1 MPESNHYSEEFEDIL
16 TQMPRWAMRWGI
28 ISIFV
33 FVMVLIG
40 STWFIHYP
48 DIVITRCSLTSLNPP
63 AKIIARSSGRIITL
77 YVKDTSSV
85 VAGQPVALL
94 ETTANPEKVDE
105 IKKRLLKVQNILLTP
120 EGASQTSFP
129 ELSSLGELQVSYSQ
143 FLLALSDYRFYSS
156 SEFTSA
162 NVSSIEKQ
170 IEYSKTVEQKL
181 KQQREVLKRDMELS
195 QKKMETDKQLR
206 TKGHIS
212 EAELSLSESQYLQKK
227 YALDAVDA
235 NLVNNS
241 MRVVDAQKSI
251 QETKQQR
258 EERLH
263 ATAIRLQEAYKNI
276 VSAIEAWEKKYILRS
291 PITGK
296 ISFFRIWSEN
306 QIVSE
311 GDEVFTIVPERTGII
326 GKVILPKYG
335 SGKVKKGE
343 KVIIKFDN
351 YPYTEFGTVAGTVQS
366 ISLSSRDNVYSATIV
381 MDKGLITSFGRML
394 EFRQDMEGQA
404 EIITDDIRLMERLI
418 TPLMVQR
425 R

>member
-1 MPESNHYSEEFEDIL
+1 MPELRNHSEEFEDIL

-28 ISIFV
+28 ISTFV
-33 FVMVLIG
+33 FVTVLLG

-48 DIVITRCSLTSLNPP
+48 DIIIARCTLTSLNPP

-85 VAGQPVALL
+85 QAGQPIALL
-94 ETTANPEKVDE
+94 ETTADPVKVED
-105 IKKRLLKVQNILLTP
+105 IKKRLLKVQNTLISP
-120 EGASQTSFP
+120 EGATHSLFP

-156 SEFTSA
+156 SDFTSA

-170 IEYSKTVEQKL
+170 IEYSKAVEQKL
-181 KQQREVLKRDMELS
+181 KQQREVLKRDMEIS
-195 QKKMETDKQLR
+195 QKKMESDKQLR

-263 ATAIRLQEAYKNI
+263 STTIRLQEAYKNI

-291 PITGK
+291 PIAGK

-306 QIVSE
+306 QIVNE

-335 SGKVKKGE
+335 SGKVKKGG

-351 YPYTEFGTVAGTVQS
+351 YPSTEFGTVSGIIRN
-366 ISLSSRDNVYSATIV
+366 ISLSSKDNVYTATV
-381 MDKGLITSFGRML
+381 DLEKGLTTSYERVL
-394 EFRQDMEGQA
+394 EFRQDMEGNA
-404 EIITDDIRLMERLI
+404 EIITDDLRLMERLI
-418 TPLMVQR
+418 APLRMQ
-425 R
+425 

>member
-28 ISIFV
+28 ISIFI
-33 FVMVLIG
+33 FVIVLIG

-48 DIVITRCSLTSLNPP
+48 DIVITRCTLTSLNPP
-63 AKIIARSSGRIITL
+63 AKIIARSSGRIIAL

-85 VAGQPVALL
+85 EAGQPVALL
-94 ETTANPEKVDE
+94 ETTANPEKVEE
-105 IKKRLLKVQNILLTP
+105 IKKRLLKVQNILLSP
-120 EGASQTSFP
+120 EGVSQTSFP

-156 SEFTSA
+156 SEFASA

-181 KQQREVLKRDMELS
+181 KQQRDVLKRDMELS

-212 EAELSLSESQYLQKK
+212 EAELSISESQYLQKK
-227 YALDAVDA
+227 YALDVVDA

-263 ATAIRLQEAYKNI
+263 ATAIRLQEAYKNV

-306 QIVSE
+306 QIVNE
-311 GDEVFTIVPERTGII
+311 GDEVFTIVPERTGIM

-351 YPYTEFGTVAGTVQS
+351 YPFPRVIMFIPQ
-366 ISLSSRDNVYSATIV
+366 
-381 MDKGLITSFGRML
+381 
-394 EFRQDMEGQA
+394 
-404 EIITDDIRLMERLI
+404 RL
-418 TPLMVQR
+418 
-425 R
+425 